1 MSATPAEIPVF
12 TVERHLDAP
21 PDRVFAAFID
31 PQRLE
36 RWFVVDGF
44 STPAE
49 RIRSTPTP
57 GGGVEA
63 VMVSDADRSAS
74 DTQCSTRR
82 AGWCSSS
89 TIRARR

>member
-1 MSATPAEIPVF
+1 MESRRGEIMSATPAEIPVF

-44 STPAE
+44 STPTGSV
-49 RIRSTPTP
+49 RRPN
-57 GGGVEA
+57 G
-63 VMVSDADRSAS
+63 SAALP
-74 DTQCSTRR
+74 RR
-82 AGWCSSS
+82 AVAS
-89 TIRARR
+89 RR